1 MADSDEEYIAELSDG
16 ERDDDLGDD
25 NDNDED
31 DAHIQVSSAG
41 GRRAARAVAVGGKR
55 RKQRRGGQEWEVA
68 RTWET
73 LVEDADGTISAT
85 VGGILEAGKRKR

>member
-16 ERDDDLGDD
+16 GRDDDLGDD

-31 DAHIQVSSAG
+31 DADIRPSAG
-41 GRRAARAVAVGGKR
+41 GRRARAAAAGGKR
-55 RKQRRGGQEWEVA
+55 RKQRRGQEWEVA